1 MIESDRPPRDSF
13 CKSTCRI
20 VDHSYEKNQSI
31 NNMKPSPSS
40 AKSEIAFI
48 LDRSG
53 SMSSMSQAAIDGFN
67 EFLQGQQQ
75 TLDNDGHPLP
85 ADFTLILFDHEY
97 LPAVQRQP
105 IAEVKPLSR
114 ETFQPRGNTALLDA
128 IGRTIDE
135 LGAKLA
141 AMPEGDRPRKVIIAI
156 LTDGHENSSRHYSL
170 GDVHEKI
177 RHQTDVYA
185 WEFLFLAANQDAIAA
200 ASAMGIESG
209 NVSNFV
215 ANEEDMHYVQQ
226 SISEKIS
233 VLRKLSA
240 SVDLDACEKVALKES
255 MHETLLRKRA
265 KK

>member
-1 MIESDRPPRDSF
+1 
-13 CKSTCRI
+13 
-20 VDHSYEKNQSI
+20 
-31 NNMKPSPSS
+31 MKPSPSS
-40 AKSEIAFI
+40 VKSEIAFI

-53 SMSSMSQAAIDGFN
+53 SMSSMRQAAIDGFN
-67 EFLQGQQQ
+67 EFLLGQQQ
-75 TLDNDGHPLP
+75 TLDNEGCPLP

-105 IAEVKPLSR
+105 IAEVKPLTC

-141 AMPEGDRPRKVIIAI
+141 AMPESARPQKVIVAI

-177 RHQTDVYA
+177 RHQTEVYA

-200 ASAMGIESG
+200 ASAMGIESHK
-209 NVSNFV
+209 VSNFT
-215 ANEEDMHYVQQ
+215 ANEEDMRYLQQ
-226 SISEKIS
+226 SVSEKIS
-233 VLRKLSA
+233 AMRKFSA
-240 SVDLDACEKVALKES
+240 KVALDDCEAAALEES
-255 MHETLLRKRA
+255 MSETLERKRR

>member
-1 MIESDRPPRDSF
+1 
-13 CKSTCRI
+13 
-20 VDHSYEKNQSI
+20 
-31 NNMKPSPSS
+31 MKPTSAA

-53 SMSSMSQAAIDGFN
+53 SMSSMTRAAIDGFN

-97 LPAVQRQP
+97 LPVEQRRP
-105 IAEVKPLSR
+105 IAEVKPLTR

-141 AMPEGDRPRKVIIAI
+141 AMPEADRPQKVIIAI
-156 LTDGHENSSRHYSL
+156 LTDGHENSSRQYSL
-170 GDVHEKI
+170 GDIHEKI
-177 RHQTDVYA
+177 RHQTEVYD

-200 ASAMGIESG
+200 AAAMGIESSKVT
-209 NVSNFV
+209 NWV
-215 ANEEDMHYVQQ
+215 ANEEDMHCVQQ
-226 SISEKIS
+226 SVSEKIS

-240 SVDLDACEKVALKES
+240 SMTLNAREEVALKES
-255 MHETLLRKRA
+255 MHQTLERKRA